1 MTGPTIDHDSA
12 DSLAAKWSAFGWRTV
27 DLDGH
32 DLPALVEALADERA
46 AEGEPTVVLAHTVKG
61 RGVNFLENDGRSHY
75 VKLSPRLHQRALAS
89 LAAGNRVPA

>member
-1 MTGPTIDHDSA
+1 
-12 DSLAAKWSAFGWRTV
+12 
-27 DLDGH
+27 
-32 DLPALVEALADERA
+32 
-46 AEGEPTVVLAHTVKG
+46 VLAHTVKG